1 MSLIELEAITAGYHG
16 GTVLHGVDL
25 TAEPG
30 RITAVV
36 GHNGAGKSTLFATV
50 AGLLPASSGT
60 IRLSD
65 QDITTWSAHR
75 RSRAGIG
82 YVPQGRRVF
91 ASVTVAEHLAISH
104 RRGSQWSPDDI
115 WETFPQLAARRRS
128 KGGQLSGGEQQMLA
142 IARALLT
149 GPKVLLLDEPTEGLA
164 PVIVEQIQTTVSTL
178 AESGMAIL
186 LAAPQPQWPLAV
198 ADHLSVLDTGRVS
211 KQFTGEEARED
222 SSTLLQTLSL

>member
-1 MSLIELEAITAGYHG
+1 
-16 GTVLHGVDL
+16 
-25 TAEPG
+25 
-30 RITAVV
+30 
-36 GHNGAGKSTLFATV
+36 
-50 AGLLPASSGT
+50 
-60 IRLSD
+60 
-65 QDITTWSAHR
+65 
-75 RSRAGIG
+75 
-82 YVPQGRRVF
+82 
-91 ASVTVAEHLAISH
+91 
-104 RRGSQWSPDDI
+104 
-115 WETFPQLAARRRS
+115 
-128 KGGQLSGGEQQMLA
+128 MLA

-222 SSTLLQTLSL
+222 SSTLLQPLSL

>member
-1 MSLIELEAITAGYHG
+1 MIELESITAGYHG
-16 GTVLHGVDL
+16 GTVLHGIDL

-30 RITAVV
+30 AITAVV
-36 GHNGAGKSTLFATV
+36 GHNGAGKSTLFAAV
-50 AGLLPASSGT
+50 AGLLPITGGTVRLADRDISG
-60 IRLSD
+60 
-65 QDITTWSAHR
+65 WSAHR

-91 ASVTVAEHLAISH
+91 ASVSVAEHLAISY
-104 RRGSQWSPDDI
+104 RRGSEWTPEAI
-115 WETFPQLAARRRS
+115 WDTFPQLAARRRS

-198 ADHLSVLDTGRVS
+198 ADHLCVLDTGRVTRR
-211 KQFTGEEARED
+211 FTGDEARED
-222 SSTLLQTLSL
+222 SSSLLETLSL